1 MMKKVV
7 TRQQIVEAA
16 IRVFGRKSYRD
27 ANISEIAKEANVAE
41 GTIYQHFK
49 NKEDLFFFIPQEK
62 THAFLEGLDLHLQGI
77 QDTPNRIAKFVWYYL
92 YFFKANPE
100 YARIVMLDM
109 RVSKS
114 FLKAKGYNLL
124 RRFASMVLDV
134 IKEGQK
140 EKTIRDDINPYIIR
154 QLLLGV
160 LEHGVARWLLKGEKG
175 DLLEFHTQ
183 IARLVLDGIGNHDVS
198 GKNSGN
204 IRKKRSERR
213 PVSGKG
219 LHKKTDGSK

>member
-41 GTIYQHFK
+41 GTIYQHFM

-62 THAFLEGLDLHLQGI
+62 THEFLEGLDLHLQGI
-77 QDTPNRIAKFVWYYL
+77 QDTPNKIAKFVWYYL
-92 YFFKANPE
+92 YFFKTNPE

-134 IKEGQK
+134 IKEGQR

-183 IARLVLDGIGNHDVS
+183 IVKLVLDGIRNDEVS
-198 GKNSGN
+198 GENRGSV
-204 IRKKRSERR
+204 RKKRPERS
-213 PVSGKG
+213 PASGKE
-219 LHKKTDGSK
+219 LHKA